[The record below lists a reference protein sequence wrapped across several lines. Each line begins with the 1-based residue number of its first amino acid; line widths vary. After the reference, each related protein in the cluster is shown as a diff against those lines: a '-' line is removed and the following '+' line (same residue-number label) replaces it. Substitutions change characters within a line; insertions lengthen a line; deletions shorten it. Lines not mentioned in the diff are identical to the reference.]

1 LPLYDYQCQ
10 ACGRVT
16 EVRHGFRETHDAACE
31 TCGGK
36 LARKFN
42 AAPIIFTGS
51 GFYVTDSRP
60 KAAAEGGAPASG
72 EAKKPSTE
80 AKKPESPAA

>member
-31 TCGGK
+31 ACGGT
-36 LARKFN
+36 LTRKFN
-42 AAPIIFTGS
+42 PAPIIFTGS

-60 KAAAEGGAPASG
+60 KAAADSGSGGETKSEP
-72 EAKKPSTE
+72 KKSET
-80 AKKPESPAA
+80 PAA

>member
-1 LPLYDYQCQ
+1 
-10 ACGRVT
+10 VT

-31 TCGGK
+31 ACGGK

-42 AAPIIFTGS
+42 PAPIIFTGS

-60 KAAAEGGAPASG
+60 KSTGDGAS
-72 EAKKPSTE
+72 STE
-80 AKKPESPAA
+80 TKTEPKKSESPAA

>member
-1 LPLYDYQCQ
+1 
-10 ACGRVT
+10 VT

-31 TCGGK
+31 ACGGK

-42 AAPIIFTGS
+42 PAPIIFTGS

-60 KAAAEGGAPASG
+60 KSTGDGGS
-72 EAKKPSTE
+72 STE
-80 AKKPESPAA
+80 TKTEPKKSESPAA

>member
-31 TCGGK
+31 ACGGK

-42 AAPIIFTGS
+42 PAPIIFTGS

-60 KAAAEGGAPASG
+60 KAAAEGGSGGG
-72 EAKKPSTE
+72 EAKSEP
-80 AKKPESPAA
+80 KKSESPAA

>member
-1 LPLYDYQCQ
+1 MI
-10 ACGRVT
+10 

-42 AAPIIFTGS
+42 PAPIIFTGS

-60 KAAAEGGAPASG
+60 KAAAEGGSG
-72 EAKKPSTE
+72 GGETKSETKSEPKKS
-80 AKKPESPAA
+80 ESPAA

>member
-31 TCGGK
+31 ACGGK

-42 AAPIIFTGS
+42 PAPIIFTGS

-60 KAAAEGGAPASG
+60 KSSGDAGSGGETKSEP
-72 EAKKPSTE
+72 KKSET
-80 AKKPESPAA
+80 PAA